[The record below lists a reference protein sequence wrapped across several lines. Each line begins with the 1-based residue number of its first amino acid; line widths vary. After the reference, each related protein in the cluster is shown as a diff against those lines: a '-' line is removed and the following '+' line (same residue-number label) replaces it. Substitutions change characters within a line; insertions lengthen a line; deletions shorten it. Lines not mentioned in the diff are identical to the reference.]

1 MGEKMKMIR
10 IIVISTL
17 LTALYL
23 GAQQEIRIR
32 ISEGV
37 SMIPVAMPAVTF
49 TDQSTVKEEAV
60 RTEID
65 DTLWTDLELS
75 RVFRMVPREHY
86 GYIETFDPQN
96 IRFRD
101 WESIQANI
109 LISCQVEMPEAS
121 RIVMAFR
128 VYDVRNGGRFIFGR
142 NFGGKREFAR
152 LIAHRAADEMMKQ
165 FGETPLFTSKIVFVS
180 NRDGNEEIYMMDYD
194 GRRQRRIT
202 INTWMDVLP
211 SWSRDHEKI
220 LFTSYRNNNPDLLMF
235 HLYTGKTEFLSKQ
248 RANYCADWAP
258 ESNHIVY
265 TSTKSGNAEL
275 YVRDMDTGRERRLT
289 FNLVIDTTPNWS
301 PSGREIAFTSARTG
315 TPQIYIM
322 DAEGTNVRRLTTEG
336 NYHDSPEWSPDGTRI
351 AFVSRIENRFDIFI
365 YHVRTNSITKLTEN
379 AGRNEN
385 PSWSPDGR
393 HIVFTSNRS
402 GSHQL
407 YLMDYDGANLKRLTN
422 TGENKMPKW
431 QKFTHRRFDN

>member
-1 MGEKMKMIR
+1 MTMIR
-10 IIVISTL
+10 RFVPLCL
-17 LTALYL
+17 LLAIGLS
-23 GAQQEIRIR
+23 AQQEIRIR
-32 ISEGV
+32 ISDGV
-37 SMIPVAMPAVTF
+37 SMIPVAFPAVTYSS
-49 TDQSTVKEEAV
+49 QSAVKEESV
-60 RTEID
+60 RKDIET
-65 DTLWTDLELS
+65 TLWNDLEFS
-75 RVFRMVPREHY
+75 RVFRMIPQAHY
-86 GYIETFDPQN
+86 RYIRTFDPRN
-96 IRFRD
+96 IEFRD

-109 LISCQVEMPEAS
+109 LISCQVEMPEAQ
-121 RIVMAFR
+121 RIVMSFR

-152 LIAHRAADEMMKQ
+152 LIAHRAADEMMSQ
-165 FGETPLFTSKIVFVS
+165 FGEMPLFTSKVVFVS

-194 GRRQRRIT
+194 GGRQRRIT

-220 LFTSYRNNNPDLLMF
+220 LFTSYRNNNPDLILF
-235 HLYTGKTEFLSKQ
+235 HLYTGKTEFLSTR

-258 ESNHIVY
+258 DGNRIVY

-275 YVRDMDTGRERRLT
+275 YIRDMDTGREHRLT
-289 FNLVIDTTPNWS
+289 FNRVIDTTPNWS

-351 AFVSRIENRFDIFI
+351 LFVSRIENRFDI
-365 YHVRTNSITKLTEN
+365 YTYNVRANTITKLTEN

-393 HIVFTSNRS
+393 HIVFTSNR
-402 GSHQL
+402 GGTYQL
-407 YLMDYDGANLKRLTN
+407 YVMDYDGANLKRLTSK
-422 TGENKMPKW
+422 GENKMPKW